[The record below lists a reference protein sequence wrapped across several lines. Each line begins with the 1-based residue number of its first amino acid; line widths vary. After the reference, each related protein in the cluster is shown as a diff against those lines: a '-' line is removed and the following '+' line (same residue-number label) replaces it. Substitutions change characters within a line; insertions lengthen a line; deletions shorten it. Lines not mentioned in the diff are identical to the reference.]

1 VFYTYDT
8 LYMICTHTW

>member
-1 VFYTYDT
+1 VFYSYDT